1 MANTTNIVFDERIL
15 QEQILYMKN
24 ILNEKQYRCFLGK
37 TAISLGRGGQKLVC
51 QLSGSSINTVR
62 KGVQE
67 VVSGTDNFE
76 DGRIRKQGGGR
87 KSASSIYPDLED
99 AIQKIID
106 GKTYGDPEK
115 IIHWTT
121 FCLMDIRDIL
131 RNEYGIKVS
140 HTVVAGTLEKLGY
153 SKQMNQKMLQTGK
166 PHPDRNAQFEYINAT
181 SKEYIKSGIPVI
193 SIDCKKKENIG
204 NFKNPGQEYRPAKNP
219 RKVLDHDF
227 LIKKLGSVAPYGI
240 YDIDKNCGFIN
251 LGTSHDTAEFAV
263 NSIMQWWLHIGKETY
278 PDAKRLYITC
288 DGGGSNGSRI
298 HLWKTQLAEF
308 AQRTSLEV
316 HVSHFPPG
324 TSKWNK
330 IEHKLF
336 CYISRNWQGQ
346 PLIDIPTVINLIGS
360 TTTNNGLTVKC
371 ILDENEYQTGI
382 KVSEEYFN
390 NVDIETIEPMLTW
403 NYIIRGFKE

>member
-1 MANTTNIVFDERIL
+1 MANITNVVFNENIL

-37 TAISLGRGGQKLVC
+37 TAIALGRGGQKLVC

-62 KGVQE
+62 KGMQE
-67 VVSGTDNFE
+67 VDSGTDSFE
-76 DGRIRKQGGGR
+76 DGRIRKRGGGR
-87 KSASSIYPDLED
+87 KSASSIYPNLED

-121 FCLMDIRDIL
+121 LCLMDIRDIL
-131 RNEYGIKVS
+131 RDEYNIKVS

-153 SKQMNQKMLQTGK
+153 SKQMNQKMLQVGK

-181 SKEYIKSGIPVI
+181 SGEYIKSGIPVI

-204 NFKNPGQEYRPAKNP
+204 NFKNPGQEYRPVKDP
-219 RKVLDHDF
+219 RKVMDHDF

-240 YDIDKNCGFIN
+240 YDIDKNCGFVN
-251 LGTSHDTAEFAV
+251 LGISHDTAEFAV

-278 PDAKRLYITC
+278 PDAGRLYITC

-308 AQRTSLEV
+308 AQRTSLEI

-346 PLIDIPTVINLIGS
+346 PLIDIPTIIKLIGS

-390 NVDIETIEPMLTW
+390 NVDIEAIEPMSTW

>member
-1 MANTTNIVFDERIL
+1 MANTTNIIFNKQVL

-67 VVSGTDNFE
+67 VASETDGIE
-76 DGRIRKQGGGR
+76 GERIRKQGGGR
-87 KSASSIYPDLED
+87 KSASYIYPNLED

-121 FCLMDIRDIL
+121 FCLMNIRDIL
-131 RNEYGIKVS
+131 ESDYGIKVS

-153 SKQMNQKMLQTGK
+153 SKQMNQKMLQVGK
-166 PHPDRNAQFEYINAT
+166 PHPDRNAQFEYINKT
-181 SKEYIKSGIPVI
+181 SKEYIKSRIPVV

-204 NFKNPGQEYRPAKNP
+204 NFKNPGQEYRPAKSP

-227 LIKKLGSVAPYGI
+227 LIKELGSVVPYGI

-251 LGTSHDTAEFAV
+251 LGISHDTAEFAV

-278 PDAKRLYITC
+278 PDAGRLYITC

-360 TTTNNGLTVKC
+360 TTTNHGLTVKC

-382 KVSEEYFN
+382 KVSEEKFN
-390 NVDIETIEPMLTW
+390 NVDIEVIEPMSAW